1 MNSLGLSS
9 SINFAM
15 VFTEGLVSFFS
26 PCVIPLI
33 PLYMG
38 YLAGCAKEKD
48 ADGTIKYGRKTV
60 LLHTIFFILGISVAF
75 FILGLGFS
83 SLGSVL
89 KEYRDVLSKVGG
101 AIIIILGLNQLGLF
115 KIKFLNKQF
124 RMTSKASTKKMNP
137 LVAFVMG
144 FGFSFA
150 WTPCVGPA
158 LASVLIL
165 ASNAKSVL
173 EGNLL
178 VVVYILGF
186 LIPFVLLGLFT
197 GETLNFIKKNPKIMN
212 GIVKLGA
219 VILIVMGAMLM
230 FGTLDKF
237 EAKLSGASST
247 QESIEAQTDES
258 SKEKEAKETEDSS
271 QSEDGDPS
279 QDERQMMLPIELKDQ
294 NGNTVNIEKDFKG
307 KVVFLNFFATWCPPC
322 KQEIPDIEKLYED
335 NGFNKNDVAVVA
347 VASPGQGREQDE
359 AGVKKFID
367 EMGIKYP
374 VLMDTTGEVFGKYQV
389 YSLPTTFLID
399 KEGKIYGYVTG
410 GITRDVMDKAVN
422 ETKNLK

>member
-38 YLAGCAKEKD
+38 YLAGGAKEKD
-48 ADGTIKYGRKTV
+48 ADGTIKYERKTV

-271 QSEDGDPS
+271 QSEDGDPY

-294 NGNTVNIEKDFKG
+294 NGNTVNIEKEFKG

>member
-33 PLYMG
+33 PLYMS
-38 YLAGCAKEKD
+38 YLAGGAKEKD
-48 ADGTIKYGRKTV
+48 TDGNIKYGRKTV

-75 FILGLGFS
+75 FILGFGFS
-83 SLGSVL
+83 SLGSLL
-89 KEYRDVLSKVGG
+89 KDYREVLSKIGG
-101 AIIIILGLNQLGLF
+101 VIIIVLGLNQLGLF

-124 RMTSKASTKKMNP
+124 RLSNKTSSKKMNP
-137 LVAFVMG
+137 LMAFIMG

-165 ASNAKSVL
+165 ASNANSVL

-178 VVVYILGF
+178 VLLYIIGF
-186 LIPFVLLGLFT
+186 LIPFIILGLFT

-212 GIVKLGA
+212 WIVKLGA
-219 VILIVMGAMLM
+219 IILIVMGVMLT
-230 FGTLDKF
+230 FGTLEKF
-237 EAKLSGASST
+237 EAKLSATLST
-247 QESIEAQTDES
+247 QESIKSQSTKSNNGKEDREAES
-258 SKEKEAKETEDSS
+258 SS
-271 QSEDGDPS
+271 QSESNSPS
-279 QDERQMMLPIELKDQ
+279 SDERQMMLPIELKDQ
-294 NGNTVNIEKDFKG
+294 NGNIVNIEKDFKG

-335 NGFNKNDVAVVA
+335 EGYNKKNVV
-347 VASPGQGREQDE
+347 VLSVVSPGQGREQDE
-359 AGVKKFID
+359 VGVKRFIE

-374 VLMDTTGEVFGKYQV
+374 VLMDSTGEIFGKYQV

-399 KEGKIYGYVTG
+399 KDSKIYGYITG
-410 GITRDVMDKAVN
+410 GITREVMNKAID

>member
-38 YLAGCAKEKD
+38 YLAGGAKEKD

-258 SKEKEAKETEDSS
+258 SKEKEVKETEDSS

>member
-1 MNSLGLSS
+1 MNSLGLSN

-38 YLAGCAKEKD
+38 YLAGGAKEKD

-83 SLGSVL
+83 SLGSIL
-89 KEYRDVLSKVGG
+89 KEYRYVLSKVGG

>member
-38 YLAGCAKEKD
+38 YLAGGAKEKD

-247 QESIEAQTDES
+247 QESIETQTDES

>member
-38 YLAGCAKEKD
+38 YLAGGAKEKD

-219 VILIVMGAMLM
+219 VILIVMGAMLI

-237 EAKLSGASST
+237 EAKLSGTSST

-258 SKEKEAKETEDSS
+258 SKEKDAKETEDSS

>member
-38 YLAGCAKEKD
+38 YLAGGAKEKD

-60 LLHTIFFILGISVAF
+60 LLHTIFFILGISLAF

-335 NGFNKNDVAVVA
+335 NGFNKNDVAIVA